1 MNAEL
6 KTITAEIFQGLTL
19 GQLEEATGVSRARWC
34 KYFHGKQM
42 MREDILNRTASYLG
56 LPSGVLLE
64 AIAQRRN
71 LTIKK
76 KEIA

>member
-1 MNAEL
+1 MNPESQI
-6 KTITAEIFQGLTL
+6 ITAEIFQGLTL

-42 MREDILNRTASYLG
+42 MREDILNRTAIRLG
-56 LPSGVLLE
+56 LSSGSLLE

-71 LTIKK
+71 STMLK